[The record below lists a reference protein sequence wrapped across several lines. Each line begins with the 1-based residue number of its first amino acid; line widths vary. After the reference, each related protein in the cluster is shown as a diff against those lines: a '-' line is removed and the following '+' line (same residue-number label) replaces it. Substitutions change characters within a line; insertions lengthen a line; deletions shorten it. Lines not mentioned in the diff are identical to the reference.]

1 MASLAPPLA
10 AAQTDTNPLVEGLRQ
25 TVPQRQL
32 CLRSCW
38 LDQLQEDLRTNTTRI
53 NKGILPSTMETS
65 YRFKKIQM
73 SALLHDSVASVHG
86 VGRTSATS
94 FHAQSAYLYI
104 ISVNNPKFLTQNNL
118 VDDCGGNQSSSC
130 RTSSFVK
137 FSTGPKYC
145 IIQCCSPASHRP
157 WMNVLCTETL
167 ITPSKPTTPSRPTL
181 LDLDGL

>member
-38 LDQLQEDLRTNTTRI
+38 LDQLQEDLE
-53 NKGILPSTMETS
+53 NKYNKNQQGHSPSTMETL
-65 YRFKKIQM
+65 YRLKKQM

-118 VDDCGGNQSSSC
+118 IDDCGGNQSSSC
-130 RTSSFVK
+130 RT
-137 FSTGPKYC
+137 

-157 WMNVLCTETL
+157 WMNVLCTETH
-167 ITPSKPTTPSRPTL
+167 
-181 LDLDGL
+181 